1 MIKIQDSKFKNQNFI
16 ADFQSK
22 IENRKSKIF
31 LPLTAYCLLLAVF
44 TGCAA
49 SNASR
54 KEDAAIH
61 YRVGIVHLNEGN
73 IPEALKELTAA
84 VETYHDD
91 ASFHNALGLAYFAKG
106 MNDDAIKHLKEAAK
120 INQKFSDAHTN
131 LSAVYLEKKEWDT
144 AISEAKLALADVF
157 YTTPEFAW
165 FNMGRAYYEKADYIK
180 AEESYKKAIESNP
193 RYLIAYNNLGLA
205 YMKMNKDKEAADIL
219 GLAIKNMPNYADAQ
233 YNLGL
238 VLIKLKNKKGALN
251 AFQEVVKLVPDS
263 EMAKSAKGYIDL
275 LK

>member
-1 MIKIQDSKFKNQNFI
+1 MIQQSEVRIKKSEFKNQ
-16 ADFQSK
+16 QS
-22 IENRKSKIF
+22 RRALIF
-31 LPLTAYCLLLAVF
+31 FLLFTVHCSLLTAFY
-44 TGCAA
+44 GCAA
-49 SNASR
+49 SNTSR

-61 YRVGIVHLNEGN
+61 YRVGIVHLNDGN

-84 VETYHDD
+84 VETYHND
-91 ASFHNALGLAYFAKG
+91 ATFHNALGLAYFAKG
-106 MNDDAIKHLKEAAK
+106 MNEDAAKHLKEAIK
-120 INQKFSDAHTN
+120 INRNFSDAHTN
-131 LSAVYLEKKEWDT
+131 LSAVYLEKKDWDA
-144 AISEAKLALADVF
+144 AISEAKLAIADVF

-180 AEESYKKAIESNP
+180 AEESYKKTIESNP
-193 RYLIAYNNLGLA
+193 RYLAAYNNLGLT

-238 VLIKLKNKKGALN
+238 ALIKLKNKTGALN
-251 AFQEVVKLVPDS
+251 AFQEVIKLAPDS
-263 EMAKSAKGYIDL
+263 EMAKSAKGYIEL